1 MPLFGRKKPRPAAV
15 PPAQDPVLT
24 QLDVDQAAW
33 LRNHV
38 RTRLAERG
46 LEVDVFGDYV
56 RAADGT
62 EIGLH
67 NVASRLADERPKDRA
82 RLVDEHLALVLT
94 PPEQAEDLSRDEL
107 DEAAHLRLSPYHAS
121 LAESWP
127 SAGRIGDELMVT
139 LCVDLP
145 QTVQTPA
152 ESFWAE
158 RGGLDHWIGVGTG
171 NLRHV
176 LHHEPLE
183 QPTLEAPGPAFSIVL
198 GDSVMTASLV
208 LLLDELLAR
217 LGTPDLGRGVLV
229 AVPFRHQ
236 IAYRVVDGPDA
247 LPVIGR
253 LAQFAAVG
261 WSEGLGP
268 LSPHVYWVRDG
279 RWRQLTSLEERTI
292 RISIDDDVSAA
303 FGLED

>member
-1 MPLFGRKKPRPAAV
+1 MA
-15 PPAQDPVLT
+15 
-24 QLDVDQAAW
+24 
-33 LRNHV
+33 
-38 RTRLAERG
+38 
-46 LEVDVFGDYV
+46 
-56 RAADGT
+56 
-62 EIGLH
+62 
-67 NVASRLADERPKDRA
+67 
-82 RLVDEHLALVLT
+82 
-94 PPEQAEDLSRDEL
+94 
-107 DEAAHLRLSPYHAS
+107 
-121 LAESWP
+121 
-127 SAGRIGDELMVT
+127 T

-152 ESFWAE
+152 QSFYEE
-158 RGGLDHWIGVGTG
+158 RGGLDHWYGVGTG

-183 QPTLEAPGPAFSIVL
+183 QAVLEAAGPAFQIVI
-198 GDSVMTASLV
+198 GESVMTASLA
-208 LLLDELLAR
+208 LLLGELLVE

-253 LAQFAAVG
+253 LALFAHDG

-279 RWRQLTSLEERTI
+279 RWHQLTSIEDGTI
-292 RISIDDDVSAA
+292 RVSIDDEAGAA
-303 FGLED
+303 FGLDD

>member
-1 MPLFGRKKPRPAAV
+1 VPLFRRKKPRPDAA
-15 PPAQDPVLT
+15 PPDPVLT
-24 QLDVDQAAW
+24 QLDVEQAAW

-46 LEVDVFGDYV
+46 LEVDVFADYV
-56 RAADGT
+56 RSSDGT

-67 NVASRLADERPKDRA
+67 NVAKRLADERPA
-82 RLVDEHLALVLT
+82 SWAGLVDQHLDLVLT
-94 PPEQAEDLSRDEL
+94 PPERAEDLSRDEL
-107 DEAAHLRLSPYHAS
+107 DLAVHLRLSPHHAM
-121 LAESWP
+121 LAEAWP
-127 SAGRIGDELMVT
+127 SASVLGSDLMAT

-152 ESFWAE
+152 QSFYEE
-158 RGGLDHWIGVGTG
+158 RGGLDHWFGVGTG

-183 QPTLEAPGPAFSIVL
+183 QPTLEAAGPAFSIVL
-198 GDSVMTASLV
+198 GESVMTASLA

-253 LAQFAAVG
+253 LALFATDG
-261 WSEGLGP
+261 WNEGLGP
-268 LSPHVYWVRDG
+268 LSPHVYWVRNG
-279 RWRQLTSLEERTI
+279 RWRQLTSTEDGTI
-292 RISIDDDVSAA
+292 RVSIDDEVSAA
-303 FGLED
+303 FGLDD